1 MLMPKA
7 IEIKNLNYT
16 YPDSTP
22 ALRDINL
29 SIDHGERVVIIGPNG
44 AGKSTLL
51 LAIGCFIK
59 TCGSVSVN
67 GIEKKSK
74 NIKEIRRDIGAVFQ
88 NPDEQLFMPRL
99 IDDIAFGPLNMGL
112 STEEALDVARA
123 ALEQVGLAGFEN
135 KEPHHLS
142 AGQKRAAAIASIL
155 SMSPSIITMDEPDSN
170 LDPAGRKNLVKLL
183 NGLDK
188 TIIIA
193 GCSMNFLSQVAQRAV
208 LMDNGIILADGS
220 VREVMSDKNLM
231 ESHGLE
237 VPVRFI

>member
-1 MLMPKA
+1 MSKA

-51 LAIGCFIK
+51 LAIGCFIR

-67 GIEKKSK
+67 GIENKSK
-74 NIKEIRRDIGAVFQ
+74 NIKEIRRVIGAVFQ

-112 STEEALDVARA
+112 SPEEALDAAKA
-123 ALEQVGLAGFEN
+123 ALEQVGLTGFEN

-142 AGQKRAAAIASIL
+142 AGQKRAAAVASIL

-170 LDPAGRKNLVKLL
+170 LDPAGRRNLVKLL

-193 GCSMNFLSQVAQRAV
+193 GCSMGFLSQIAERAV
-208 LMDNGIILADGS
+208 LIDGGGVVADGD
-220 VREVMSDKNLM
+220 VKEIMSDSNLM

-237 VPVRFI
+237 VPSNFK